1 MMRVVGAEDQ
11 DCERFEIRMVREWED
26 YYYYYYYFFPERMG
40 FDNSTLTRWNLERG
54 GARLW
59 GAFIGMASIFFKIC
73 LGVSVRAF
81 RWEDRIIAIFL
92 VRVVCTCVAK

>member
-11 DCERFEIRMVREWED
+11 DCENFEICMKITVREWDESAAHRLFYLFLFF
-26 YYYYYYYFFPERMG
+26 YYNFLEGMD

-54 GARLW
+54 GASLW

-73 LGVSVRAF
+73 SEYRSELFAGRLVS
-81 RWEDRIIAIFL
+81 
-92 VRVVCTCVAK
+92 